1 MKRVKSK
8 LNFLAIAAIT
18 VTALAIGSC
27 SKSSSGGGGTT
38 PPPPV
43 VETSDSVEPNN
54 LVAYWPFDGNT
65 NDVKGN
71 LTGTPVGVTYG
82 TGVIGQA
89 YQGAAGAYSTAV
101 PGTALTGLT
110 SYSLS
115 VWYKLPAQPSGGPGN
130 PNDPGGMFF
139 LFSQKSNQDMIVE
152 TDSTDKFPQITDSAL
167 LTLVEQQTFKYF
179 WDFGDPTSGMA
190 RERNSDLQTV
200 TTGGSGFGVMALL
213 VGIQRN
219 FITRAQG
226 LARIDTIVNFL
237 TNKAHRYHG
246 AFPHW
251 MNGTTGATIPFSTN
265 DDGADLVET
274 SYMMQGLL
282 TARQFFN
289 TSDPTETALR
299 AAINNLWNGVEWN
312 WFRQNGQ
319 NVLYWHWSP
328 DFNFIINQ
336 PINGWD
342 EAMIVYALAASSTV
356 DSNRIPKVVY
366 DDGWALKGNI
376 KNGKSFY
383 GITLPLGPDYG
394 GPLFFAHYS
403 FLGINPNNLT
413 DAYADYWM
421 QDQNHSLINYNYCVA
436 NPKNFNG
443 YNSSCWGLT
452 ASDEQNGYSAHSPT
466 NDDGVISPTAAV
478 SSLPYTP
485 TQSMNAL
492 RFFYYKL
499 GDKIWGQYGF
509 VDAFNLTNVWFA
521 NSYLA
526 IDQGPQIIMIENYR
540 SGLLWNLFMS
550 CPEVKTGMK
559 SLGFTSPNL
568 N

>member
-1 MKRVKSK
+1 
-8 LNFLAIAAIT
+8 
-18 VTALAIGSC
+18 
-27 SKSSSGGGGTT
+27 
-38 PPPPV
+38 
-43 VETSDSVEPNN
+43 
-54 LVAYWPFDGNT
+54 
-65 NDVKGN
+65 
-71 LTGTPVGVTYG
+71 
-82 TGVIGQA
+82 
-89 YQGAAGAYSTAV
+89 
-101 PGTALTGLT
+101 
-110 SYSLS
+110 
-115 VWYKLPAQPSGGPGN
+115 
-130 PNDPGGMFF
+130 
-139 LFSQKSNQDMIVE
+139 
-152 TDSTDKFPQITDSAL
+152 
-167 LTLVEQQTFKYF
+167 
-179 WDFGDPTSGMA
+179 
-190 RERNSDLQTV
+190 
-200 TTGGSGFGVMALL
+200 
-213 VGIQRN
+213 
-219 FITRAQG
+219 
-226 LARIDTIVNFL
+226 
-237 TNKAHRYHG
+237 
-246 AFPHW
+246 
-251 MNGTTGATIPFSTN
+251 
-265 DDGADLVET
+265 
-274 SYMMQGLL
+274 
-282 TARQFFN
+282 
-289 TSDPTETALR
+289 
-299 AAINNLWNGVEWN
+299 
-312 WFRQNGQ
+312 
-319 NVLYWHWSP
+319 
-328 DFNFIINQ
+328 
-336 PINGWD
+336 
-342 EAMIVYALAASSTV
+342 MIVYALAASSNV

-421 QDQNHSLINYNYCVA
+421 QDLNHSLINYNYCVA

-443 YNSSCWGLT
+443 YSNNCWGLT

-499 GDKIWGQYGF
+499 GDKLWGQYGF

-540 SGLLWNLFMS
+540 SGFLWNLFMS